1 MKFKKLKNAN
11 RREILESRNNAF
23 MIALAFICAL
33 VSWYYVKMKYHE
45 TDIKNFTDV
54 AVVADISGTTAEEN
68 GLQIIN
74 TLKNVNVRFECS
86 SKDYS
91 RVTKNRIIAYV
102 DMKNYSRADEY
113 DIKVQ
118 LKSGIAPGIPV
129 DEEFIAYQMK
139 LRQSVGALST
149 ARREADS
156 VKIVS
161 GLFNGR
167 TTGTPM
173 TFIIENQDTR
183 SKDYGELAYKARPGH
198 ADFSAQI
205 KYHGFQDYRGGGHFS
220 GRITA
225 GIVAAGAVAIG
236 ALRRK
241 GIKIGTHILSCG
253 GVFDRTFD
261 DLNTDIDRLNSMEF
275 AVLDD
280 KKAEEMQ
287 AAITAAKQDSDS
299 VGGRLETV
307 VTGVPAG
314 VGEPWFD
321 TLESILAHALF
332 SIPAIKGVEF
342 GAGFAAADMLGSQC
356 NDCFRIENNNVTAPT
371 NNNGGVIGGI
381 TTGMPILFRT
391 AVKPTPSIFKEQ
403 NTIDLKSFDNTT
415 LQIKG
420 RHDPAIVHRARVVVD
435 SVTALVLCDQLAM
448 RFGTDWLK
456 SD

>member
-1 MKFKKLKNAN
+1 
-11 RREILESRNNAF
+11 
-23 MIALAFICAL
+23 
-33 VSWYYVKMKYHE
+33 
-45 TDIKNFTDV
+45 
-54 AVVADISGTTAEEN
+54 
-68 GLQIIN
+68 
-74 TLKNVNVRFECS
+74 
-86 SKDYS
+86 
-91 RVTKNRIIAYV
+91 
-102 DMKNYSRADEY
+102 MKNTFGSSVSVTVFGESHGTAIGAVLD
-113 DIKVQ
+113 
-118 LKSGIAPGIPV
+118 GIAPGIPV

-198 ADFSAQI
+198 ADFSAQM
-205 KYHGFQDYRGGGHFS
+205 KYHGFQDFRGGGHFS

-236 ALRRK
+236 ALRGK

-253 GVFDRTFD
+253 GVYDRTFS
-261 DLNTDIDRLNSMEF
+261 DIGADVDRLNSMEF
-275 AVLDD
+275 AVLDS

-287 AAITAAKQDSDS
+287 AAITAAKQDGDS
-299 VGGRLETV
+299 IGGRLETV

-321 TLESILAHALF
+321 TLGSILAHALF
-332 SIPAIKGVEF
+332 SIPAVKGVEF

-356 NDCFRIENNNVTAPT
+356 NDCFRSGNNGVTADT
-371 NNNGGVIGGI
+371 NNNGGIIGGI
-381 TTGMPILFRT
+381 TTGMPIIFRT
-391 AVKPTPSIFKEQ
+391 AVKPTPSIYKEQ
-403 NTIDLKSFDNTT
+403 QTVDMNTLENTT
-415 LQIKG
+415 LQING
-420 RHDPAIVHRARVVVD
+420 RHDPAIVHRARVVAD

-456 SD
+456 A